1 MARSG
6 STHSLPLR
14 LEYWEKPSLTLA
26 DWSGSTPQQ
35 ESDVQAEGD
44 DQTNIEETD
53 DHQVP
58 SLADLLLLPGV
69 LLTPDR
75 GLKGVGLQ
83 PHDDLPLRQ
92 HLKHP
97 GVSGQQ

>member
-1 MARSG
+1 MIGRSG
-6 STHSLPLR
+6 STQTLPLR

-53 DHQVP
+53 HHQVP
-58 SLADLLLLPGV
+58 SLAHLLLLPS
-69 LLTPDR
+69 LLVTPDG
-75 GLKGVGLQ
+75 GLEGVQ

-92 HLKHP
+92 HLEHP